1 MRTPRRFSLL
11 AALLV
16 SLSCFVPL
24 TAQQAILNVEG
35 FIKDSVTGEPVGC
48 KLHIYSPSGKRVTIS
63 SNSKDGSYLQ
73 TLSEAGPHKI
83 VAAGHNVYRKEF
95 ILDIPK
101 SEKFMVIK
109 RDFTVRAF
117 VEGRLLSSTMSAFDR
132 NAATLSESGRTA
144 VADLAEVL
152 RANQH
157 LNVVVKISGD
167 EDLLAPLR
175 AKQLS
180 EYNKL
185 HDAWAKAVK
194 KVKKGQPLP
203 EEPVMPPAPVDP
215 NEALVQSRFETIR
228 QALRDVKLAD
238 VRVAFEV
245 KTVAAAPVA
254 SAPVAE
260 AAAPK
265 GKKGKKTAA
274 APAPAAASAPSVSKE
289 PNLIVSIGKV
299 KSIFD

>member
-1 MRTPRRFSLL
+1 MRPTRRFSLL
-11 AALLV
+11 AALVIALAGI
-16 SLSCFVPL
+16 VPS
-24 TAQQAILNVEG
+24 TAQQAILNIEG
-35 FIKDSVTGEPVGC
+35 FIKDSVTGDPVGC

-95 ILDIPK
+95 VVEIPK

-117 VEGRLLSSTMSAFDR
+117 VEGRLLSSTMFAFDR
-132 NAATLSESGRTA
+132 NAATLSESGRSA

-167 EDLLAPLR
+167 EDLLAPLT

-180 EYNKL
+180 EYNKV

-203 EEPVMPPAPVDP
+203 EEPMMPAPPADP
-215 NEALVQSRFETIR
+215 NVALVESRFETIR

-245 KTVAAAPVA
+245 KTIAAAPVA
-254 SAPVAE
+254 SAPVVE
-260 AAAPK
+260 TAAPK

-274 APAPAAASAPSVSKE
+274 APAPAASAPTVTKE
-289 PNLIVSIGKV
+289 PNLIVSVGKV

>member
-1 MRTPRRFSLL
+1 MRTPRLFSLL
-11 AALLV
+11 ANLLIALA
-16 SLSCFVPL
+16 CIVPL
-24 TAQQAILNVEG
+24 TAQQAIVNVEG
-35 FIKDSVTGEPVGC
+35 FIKDSATGEPVGC
-48 KLHIYSPSGKRVTIS
+48 KLHIYSPSNKRVTIS

-83 VAAGHNVYRKEF
+83 VASGHNVYRKEF
-95 ILDIPK
+95 IIDVPK

-144 VADLAEVL
+144 VADLADVL

-167 EDLLAPLR
+167 EDLLTPLR
-175 AKQLS
+175 AKQQA
-180 EYNKL
+180 EYKKL
-185 HDAWAKAVK
+185 REVWAKAVK

-203 EEPVMPPAPVDP
+203 EEPMIPADPVDP
-215 NEALVQSRFETIR
+215 NVALVESRFETIR

-238 VRVAFEV
+238 VRVTFEV
-245 KTVAAAPVA
+245 KTIVAASAVPAPVTET
-254 SAPVAE
+254 V
-260 AAAPK
+260 APK
-265 GKKGKKTAA
+265 GKKGKKAVS
-274 APAPAAASAPSVSKE
+274 APVPAAAAPSVSKD
-289 PNLIVSIGKV
+289 PNLVVSIGKV